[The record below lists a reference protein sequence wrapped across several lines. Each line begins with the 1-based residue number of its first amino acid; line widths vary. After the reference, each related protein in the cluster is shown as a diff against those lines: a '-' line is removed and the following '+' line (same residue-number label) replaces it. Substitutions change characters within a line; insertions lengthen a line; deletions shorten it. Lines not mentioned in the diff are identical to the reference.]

1 MFNGNNKKKNIVFQ
15 SNMYSFVSTLGKIGR
30 EGRDRVSSINRDVEF
45 STVCR
50 FKDTVAALGRTH
62 DIQFNKV
69 KKDAEISFFS
79 S

>member
-15 SNMYSFVSTLGKIGR
+15 SNMYSFLSYLPWERSGQSVIHQSRRRIFNSLI
-30 EGRDRVSSINRDVEF
+30 
-45 STVCR
+45 CR

-69 KKDAEISFFS
+69 EKDAEISFFS